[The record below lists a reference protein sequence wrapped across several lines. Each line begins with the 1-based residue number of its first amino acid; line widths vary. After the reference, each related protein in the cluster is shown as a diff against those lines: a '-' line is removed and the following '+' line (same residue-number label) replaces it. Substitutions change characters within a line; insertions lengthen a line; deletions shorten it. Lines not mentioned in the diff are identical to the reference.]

1 MSTTIDTTASTI
13 VDAIPDR
20 SMDTTTHATRQAN
33 LALARA
39 AYRDIPVY
47 APHGPGENPPAVT
60 IDASDNTN
68 LWGPP
73 PAAAQAIRD
82 AAGDV
87 VSRYPA
93 LYAHELKRLLAGY
106 AGVREEELITGCGS
120 DDVLDSVMR
129 AFGEPGTDAVAFP
142 VPSFSMIPTFARM
155 NVLRPVGVPLTGDWD
170 ADADGL
176 LATGAK
182 IIYLCSPNNPTGTL
196 TSEAA
201 IRRVVA
207 EAPGIVIL
215 DEAYAEFAGVTHV
228 AEAPGWERVLVT
240 RTLSKAFGLAGL
252 RVGYGTG
259 AAWLVREVEKA
270 RGPYM
275 VNAMA
280 QRAVEAALAHDV
292 EWVQARAREAV
303 EVRERFARALRGMG
317 LDVLPSAANFV
328 LARTPRAREVAAAL
342 QRQGILVR
350 LFTGLPLVG
359 DALRIGV
366 GPWEQMEGILDA
378 IRGAL
383 SAIEAGK

>member
-1 MSTTIDTTASTI
+1 MNSMNSMNTTGTTGTTG
-13 VDAIPDR
+13 
-20 SMDTTTHATRQAN
+20 TTTDDARQAR

-47 APHGPGENPPAVT
+47 APHGPGENPPAVV

-73 PAAAQAIRD
+73 PAAARALRE
-82 AAGDV
+82 APGDV

-93 LYAHELKRLLAGY
+93 LYAHELRRLLSGY
-106 AGVREEELITGCGS
+106 AGVSPDELVIGCGS
-120 DDVLDSVMR
+120 DDILDSAMR
-129 AFGEPGTDAVAFP
+129 AFAEPGDAVALP
-142 VPSFSMIPTFARM
+142 VPSFSMISTFARM
-155 NVLRPVGVPLTGDWD
+155 NVLRPIGVPLTGDWD

-182 IIYLCSPNNPTGTL
+182 VIYLCSPNNPTGTV

-207 EAPGIVIL
+207 EAPGLVIL
-215 DEAYAEFAGVTHV
+215 DEAYAEFADVSHV
-228 AEAPGWERVLVT
+228 ADAPGWERVLVT
-240 RTLSKAFGLAGL
+240 RTMSKAWGLAGL

-280 QRAVEAALAHDV
+280 QRAVETALRDDV
-292 EWVQARAREAV
+292 AWMRERAREAV
-303 EVRERFARALRGMG
+303 ENRERLRAALRALG

-328 LARTPRAREVAAAL
+328 LARSPRARELAAAL
-342 QRQGILVR
+342 QREGILVR
-350 LFTGLPLVG
+350 LFAGLPLVG

-366 GPWEQMEGILDA
+366 GPWTQMQQVLDA
-378 IRGAL
+378 LARAEG
-383 SAIEAGK
+383 SGR

>member
-1 MSTTIDTTASTI
+1 MSTGMDQAALTA
-13 VDAIPDR
+13 
-20 SMDTTTHATRQAN
+20 RQAR
-33 LALARA
+33 LELARA

-47 APHGPGENPPAVT
+47 APHGPGENPPAVR

-73 PAAAQAIRD
+73 PNAARALRESP
-82 AAGDV
+82 GDL

-93 LYAHELKRLLAGY
+93 LYAHELKRLLAVY
-106 AGVREEELITGCGS
+106 ADVRADELITGCGS
-120 DDVLDSVMR
+120 DDVLDSAMR
-129 AFGEPGTDAVAFP
+129 AFGEPGVDAVAFP

-182 IIYLCSPNNPTGTL
+182 VIYLCSPNNPTGTL
-196 TSEAA
+196 TSEAT
-201 IRRVVA
+201 IRRVVR

-215 DEAYAEFAGVTHV
+215 DEAYAEFAGVSHV

-252 RVGYGTG
+252 RVGYGVG

-280 QRAVEAALAHDV
+280 QRAVETALREDLQWVEARAHEAAESRDRLSAALG
-292 EWVQARAREAV
+292 E
-303 EVRERFARALRGMG
+303 MG

-328 LARTPRAREVAAAL
+328 LARSPRAREVAAAL
-342 QRQGILVR
+342 QRAGILVR
-350 LFTGLPLVG
+350 LFTDLPLVG
-359 DALRIGV
+359 DALRIGA
-366 GPWEQMEGILDA
+366 GPWGQMEEMLEAIGTALDTEGPA
-378 IRGAL
+378 
-383 SAIEAGK
+383 S

>member
-1 MSTTIDTTASTI
+1 MSTT
-13 VDAIPDR
+13 
-20 SMDTTTHATRQAN
+20 MDTATHATRQAR
-33 LALARA
+33 LELARA

-47 APHGPGENPPAVT
+47 APHGPGENPPPVT

-129 AFGEPGTDAVAFP
+129 AFGEPGVDAVAFP

-155 NVLRPVGVPLTGDWD
+155 NVLRPIGVPLKRASTGDWD

-182 IIYLCSPNNPTGTL
+182 LIYLCSPNNPTGTL
-196 TSEAA
+196 TSEAT

-215 DEAYAEFAGVTHV
+215 DEAYAEFAGVSHV

-259 AAWLVREVEKA
+259 SAWLVREVEKA

-292 EWVQARAREAV
+292 PWVQARAQEAV
-303 EVRERFARALRGMG
+303 ENRERLASALGALG

-328 LARTPRAREVAAAL
+328 LARTPRAKEVAAAL

-366 GPWEQMEGILDA
+366 GPWEQMEAIVSA
-378 IRGAL
+378 IRDALGAGEG
-383 SAIEAGK
+383 AK

>member
-1 MSTTIDTTASTI
+1 MSTT
-13 VDAIPDR
+13 
-20 SMDTTTHATRQAN
+20 MDTTTHATRQAR
-33 LALARA
+33 LELARA

-47 APHGPGENPPAVT
+47 APHGPGENPLAAPPVT

-82 AAGDV
+82 ATDDV

-120 DDVLDSVMR
+120 DDVLDSAMR
-129 AFGEPGTDAVAFP
+129 AFGEPGVDAVAFP

-155 NVLRPVGVPLTGDWD
+155 NVLRPVGVPLKRASTGDWD

-176 LATGAK
+176 LATQAK

-196 TSEAA
+196 TSEAT

-228 AEAPGWERVLVT
+228 SEAPGWERVLVT

-259 AAWLVREVEKA
+259 SAWLVREVEKA

-292 EWVQARAREAV
+292 PWVQARAREAV
-303 EVRERFARALRGMG
+303 EARERLARALRAMG

-328 LARTPRAREVAAAL
+328 LARTPRAKEVAAAL
-342 QRQGILVR
+342 QGQGILVR

-366 GPWEQMEGILDA
+366 GPWAQMERI
-378 IRGAL
+378 L
-383 SAIEAGK
+383 SAIGIVLGASTEAAQ

>member
-1 MSTTIDTTASTI
+1 MSTT
-13 VDAIPDR
+13 VDAAA
-20 SMDTTTHATRQAN
+20 SAAANAARQAR

-39 AYRDIPVY
+39 AYAEIPVY
-47 APHGPGENPPAVT
+47 APHGPGENPPATT

-73 PAAAQAIRD
+73 PSAARAIRD

-129 AFGEPGTDAVAFP
+129 AFGEPGVDAVAFP
-142 VPSFSMIPTFARM
+142 SPTFSMIPTFARM
-155 NVLRPVGVPLTGDWD
+155 NALRPIDVPLTGDWD

-182 IIYLCSPNNPTGTL
+182 LIYLCSPNNPTGTL
-196 TSEAA
+196 TSERT
-201 IRRVVA
+201 IRRIVA

-215 DEAYAEFAGVTHV
+215 DEAYAEFAGISHV
-228 AEAPGWERVLVT
+228 AEAPAWDRVLVT

-259 AAWLVREVEKA
+259 SAWLVREVEKA

-280 QRAVEAALAHDV
+280 QRAVEAALRDDV
-292 EWVQARAREAV
+292 PWVEARAREAV
-303 EVRERFARALRGMG
+303 ENRERLTTALGAMG

-328 LARTPRAREVAAAL
+328 LARTPRAREIAAAL
-342 QRQGILVR
+342 QRRGILVR

-366 GPWEQMEGILDA
+366 GPWEQMQGILDA
-378 IRGAL
+378 IHDSGT
-383 SAIEAGK
+383 IEAAQ

>member
-1 MSTTIDTTASTI
+1 MSTT
-13 VDAIPDR
+13 VDAAAGAA
-20 SMDTTTHATRQAN
+20 ATAARQAR

-39 AYRDIPVY
+39 AFAEIPVY
-47 APHGPGENPPAVT
+47 APHGPGENPPATT

-73 PAAAQAIRD
+73 PSAARAIRD

-93 LYAHELKRLLAGY
+93 LYAHELKRLLASF
-106 AGVREEELITGCGS
+106 AGVREEELIMGCGS

-129 AFGEPGTDAVAFP
+129 AFGEPGVDAVAFP
-142 VPSFSMIPTFARM
+142 SPTFSMIPTFARM
-155 NVLRPVGVPLTGDWD
+155 NALRPIDVPLTGDWD

-182 IIYLCSPNNPTGTL
+182 LIYLCSPNNPTGTI
-196 TSEAA
+196 TSERT
-201 IRRVVA
+201 IRRIVA

-215 DEAYAEFAGVTHV
+215 DEAYAEFAGISHV
-228 AEAPGWERVLVT
+228 AEAPAWDRVLVT

-259 AAWLVREVEKA
+259 SAWLVREVEKA

-280 QRAVEAALAHDV
+280 QRAVEAALRDDV
-292 EWVQARAREAV
+292 PWVEARAREAV
-303 EVRERFARALRGMG
+303 ENRERLTTALVAMG

-328 LARTPRAREVAAAL
+328 LARTPRAREIAAAL
-342 QRQGILVR
+342 QRRGILVR

-366 GPWEQMEGILDA
+366 GPWEHMQGILDA
-378 IRGAL
+378 IHDACASL
-383 SAIEAGK
+383 EPAP

>member
-1 MSTTIDTTASTI
+1 
-13 VDAIPDR
+13 
-20 SMDTTTHATRQAN
+20 MDTRADTSAN
-33 LALARA
+33 REARLALARA

-47 APHGPGENPPAVT
+47 APHGPGENPPPVA

-73 PAAAQAIRD
+73 PAAARALRE
-82 AAGDV
+82 AAGEV

-93 LYAHELKRLLAGY
+93 LYAHELKRLLAAY

-120 DDVLDSVMR
+120 DDVLDSAMR
-129 AFGEPGTDAVAFP
+129 AFGEPGVDAVAFP

-201 IRRVVA
+201 IRRVVS

-215 DEAYAEFAGVTHV
+215 DEAYAEFAGVSHV

-280 QRAVEAALAHDV
+280 QRAVEAALRDDL
-292 EWVQARAREAV
+292 EWVEARARDAV
-303 EVRERFARALRGMG
+303 ESRERLATALAALG
-317 LDVLPSAANFV
+317 LDVLPSAANFL
-328 LARTPRAREVAAAL
+328 LARSPRARHVAATL
-342 QRQGILVR
+342 QRKGILVR
-350 LFTGLPLVG
+350 LFTDLPLVG
-359 DALRIGV
+359 DALRIGA
-366 GPWEQMEGILDA
+366 GPWEQMEEILEAVGEALDTG
-378 IRGAL
+378 RGRA
-383 SAIEAGK
+383 S

>member
-1 MSTTIDTTASTI
+1 MSTT
-13 VDAIPDR
+13 
-20 SMDTTTHATRQAN
+20 MDTSTHATRQAH

-73 PAAAQAIRD
+73 PAAARAIRD
-82 AAGDV
+82 AGGDLI
-87 VSRYPA
+87 SRYPA
-93 LYAHELKRLLAGY
+93 LYAHELKRLLAGH

-129 AFGEPGTDAVAFP
+129 AFGEPGDAVAFP

-155 NVLRPVGVPLTGDWD
+155 NALRPVGVPLKRASTGDWD

-182 IIYLCSPNNPTGTL
+182 LIYLCSPNNPTGTL
-196 TSEAA
+196 TSELT
-201 IRRVVA
+201 IRRVIA
-207 EAPGIVIL
+207 DAPGIVIL

-240 RTLSKAFGLAGL
+240 RTLSKAWGLAGL

-259 AAWLVREVEKA
+259 SAWLVREVEKA

-280 QRAVEAALAHDV
+280 QRAVEVALVHDRTWMQDRV
-292 EWVQARAREAV
+292 REAV
-303 EVRERFARALRGMG
+303 ENRAQLAVALCAMG
-317 LDVLPSAANFV
+317 LDVLPSAAIFV
-328 LARTPRAREVAAAL
+328 LARSPRARDIAAAL
-342 QRQGILVR
+342 VRQGILVR

-366 GPWEQMEGILDA
+366 GPWEQMEKILEGV
-378 IRGAL
+378 GAAL
-383 SAIEAGK
+383 DVKETRS

>member
-1 MSTTIDTTASTI
+1 MSTTIVA
-13 VDAIPDR
+13 A
-20 SMDTTTHATRQAN
+20 AGAAANAARQAR

-39 AYRDIPVY
+39 AYTDIPVY
-47 APHGPGENPPAVT
+47 APHGPGENPPET
-60 IDASDNTN
+60 RIDASDNTN

-73 PAAAQAIRD
+73 PAAARAIRD
-82 AAGDV
+82 ASLDA

-106 AGVREEELITGCGS
+106 AGVREDELVTGCGS

-129 AFGEPGTDAVAFP
+129 AFGEPGVDAVAFP
-142 VPSFSMIPTFARM
+142 SPSFSMIPTFARM
-155 NVLRPVGVPLTGDWD
+155 NALRPIDVPLTGDWD
-170 ADADGL
+170 ADADAM

-182 IIYLCSPNNPTGTL
+182 LIYLCSPNTPTGTL
-196 TSEAA
+196 TSERT
-201 IRRVVA
+201 IRRIVD

-215 DEAYAEFAGVTHV
+215 DEAYAEFAGISHV
-228 AEAPGWERVLVT
+228 AEAPAWSRVLVT

-280 QRAVEAALAHDV
+280 QRAVEAALRDDLA
-292 EWVQARAREAV
+292 WVQARAREAV
-303 EVRERFARALRGMG
+303 ENRGRLAAALGTLG

-328 LARTPRAREVAAAL
+328 LARTPRAREIAAAL
-342 QRQGILVR
+342 QRRGILVR

-366 GPWEQMEGILDA
+366 GPWEQMQDIVDA
-378 IRGAL
+378 IRDAL
-383 SAIEAGK
+383 GTSEALT

>member
-1 MSTTIDTTASTI
+1 MTSTTDEPREAQQG
-13 VDAIPDR
+13 
-20 SMDTTTHATRQAN
+20 RQAR

-47 APHGPGENPPAVT
+47 SPHGPGENPPPVR

-73 PAAAQAIRD
+73 PAAARALRE
-82 AAGDV
+82 APGDL

-93 LYAHELKRLLAGY
+93 LYAHELKRLLAGH
-106 AGVREEELITGCGS
+106 AGVREAELVTGCGS
-120 DDVLDSVMR
+120 DDVLDSAMR
-129 AFGEPGTDAVAFP
+129 ALAEPGDAVAFP

-176 LATGAK
+176 LATGAR

-201 IRRVVA
+201 IRRVIE
-207 EAPGIVIL
+207 EAPGLVIL
-215 DEAYAEFAGVTHV
+215 DEAYAEFAGRSHA
-228 AEAPGWERVLVT
+228 AESPAWERVLVT
-240 RTLSKAFGLAGL
+240 RTLSKAWGLAGL

-259 AAWLVREVEKA
+259 SAWLVREVEKA

-280 QRAVEAALAHDV
+280 QRAVEVAMTEDRAWVEARVQEAVANRERLAAALA
-292 EWVQARAREAV
+292 RLG
-303 EVRERFARALRGMG
+303 LR
-317 LDVLPSAANFV
+317 VLPSAANFV
-328 LARTPRAREVAAAL
+328 LAGSGRAREIAATL
-342 QRQGILVR
+342 QGEGILVR
-350 LFTGLPLVG
+350 LFAGLPLVG

-366 GPWEQMEGILDA
+366 GPWEQMQQVIDA
-378 IRGAL
+378 IGRVVTTGNGTGE
-383 SAIEAGK
+383 EAAT

>member
-1 MSTTIDTTASTI
+1 MSTTIDAMA
-13 VDAIPDR
+13 DA
-20 SMDTTTHATRQAN
+20 THATRQAR

-39 AYRDIPVY
+39 VYRDIPVY

-73 PAAAQAIRD
+73 PTAARAIREASAD
-82 AAGDV
+82 S

-129 AFGEPGTDAVAFP
+129 AFGEPGVDAVAFP

-155 NVLRPVGVPLTGDWD
+155 NALRPVGVPLTGDWD

-196 TSEAA
+196 TSEAT

-259 AAWLVREVEKA
+259 SAWLVREVEKA

-292 EWVQARAREAV
+292 AWVQDRAREAV
-303 EVRERFARALRGMG
+303 ENRARLATALCALG

-328 LARTPRAREVAAAL
+328 LARSSRAREVAAAL
-342 QRQGILVR
+342 QQRGILVR
-350 LFTGLPLVG
+350 LFAGLPLVG

-366 GPWEQMEGILDA
+366 GPWEQMEAILAAIGTALDA
-378 IRGAL
+378 KETAR
-383 SAIEAGK
+383 